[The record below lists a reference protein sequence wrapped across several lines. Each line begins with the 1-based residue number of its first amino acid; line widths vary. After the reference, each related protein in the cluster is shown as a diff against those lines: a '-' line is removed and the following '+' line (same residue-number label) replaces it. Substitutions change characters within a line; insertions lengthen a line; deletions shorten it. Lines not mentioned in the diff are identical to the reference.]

1 MDCCLDKESNKSDVS
16 IPEDPISDG
25 SQEAD
30 GNQATYVSIPED
42 PMSDVVKTDGNHA
55 ISSDVEI
62 TDNVSRSAG
71 CTCTFANLC
80 MQNTEE
86 LVSDIHLGLPEEI
99 RKCCDNSSNVNLR
112 PSGSSL
118 AQLVVNGSI
127 EFGELDGKGD
137 TNEEKWI
144 PNFMIDSYLQL
155 IKSEYSPGQLA
166 VEKIKDKKL
175 LQQDIILIPCNS
187 GGRHWVL
194 CAILSK
200 KMSIITVKPS
210 TQAILSKVMTML
222 RLTNSTTDFQ
232 QEEWSL
238 NVNM

>member
-1 MDCCLDKESNKSDVS
+1 MDCCLDKESNKSGQCRGIFDTVRNFCKSVTVTLCLKEDISKASKVLCLEECFQEGKAITGIKRMHCIEPSPTKGKVLCHLHSSQRVKSNHDNISSDSTDVS

-127 EFGELDGKGD
+127 EFGGD
-137 TNEEKWI
+137 T
-144 PNFMIDSYLQL
+144 DL
-155 IKSEYSPGQLA
+155 I
-166 VEKIKDKKL
+166 
-175 LQQDIILIPCNS
+175 
-187 GGRHWVL
+187 
-194 CAILSK
+194 
-200 KMSIITVKPS
+200 
-210 TQAILSKVMTML
+210 
-222 RLTNSTTDFQ
+222 F
-232 QEEWSL
+232 
-238 NVNM
+238 